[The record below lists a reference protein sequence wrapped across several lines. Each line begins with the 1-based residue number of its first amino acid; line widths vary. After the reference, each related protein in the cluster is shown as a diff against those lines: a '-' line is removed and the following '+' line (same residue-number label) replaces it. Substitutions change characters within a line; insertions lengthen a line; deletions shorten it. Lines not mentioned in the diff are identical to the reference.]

1 MWNMSTGGL
10 FFFLPLPFLEY
21 MLFKLHHRCS
31 QQIPLLCLFQ
41 RAYSKPQIS
50 RDFYLNRAD
59 FYPFS
64 FFLSKDMNES
74 VSAAGMEPL
83 GVSISD
89 IEILKV
95 DMLEGSEEVSN
106 ECRGPKLV
114 TRGGTVEVSGRR
126 PALDSRLTFNFS
138 VTTLFSSDSKIVR
151 IFWLECAC
159 I

>member
-1 MWNMSTGGL
+1 
-10 FFFLPLPFLEY
+10 
-21 MLFKLHHRCS
+21 
-31 QQIPLLCLFQ
+31 
-41 RAYSKPQIS
+41 
-50 RDFYLNRAD
+50 
-59 FYPFS
+59 
-64 FFLSKDMNES
+64 MNES

-138 VTTLFSSDSKIVR
+138 TLFSSDSKIVR